1 MNPRAA
7 AANTLRRSVREAT
20 AKSDHAARRNHTPS
34 IDPTSDKQADMF
46 QLSSTPAEARRPA
59 VQGNTQT
66 RSHHMQLMPE
76 ALARAHMQQRLQEA
90 EDERLLRAF
99 QLRRRAERVSL
110 RARRALAGVVMH
122 VQQ

>member
-34 IDPTSDKQADMF
+34 IDPTSDKQAPMSPFTAQNTD
-46 QLSSTPAEARRPA
+46 ARRGTAPA
-59 VQGNTQT
+59 TT
-66 RSHHMQLMPE
+66 PSRSLHMQLMPE

-90 EDERLLRAF
+90 DICRSAGDAEFGKRSAR
-99 QLRRRAERVSL
+99 LRRDVGEGAS
-110 RARRALAGVVMH
+110 
-122 VQQ
+122 